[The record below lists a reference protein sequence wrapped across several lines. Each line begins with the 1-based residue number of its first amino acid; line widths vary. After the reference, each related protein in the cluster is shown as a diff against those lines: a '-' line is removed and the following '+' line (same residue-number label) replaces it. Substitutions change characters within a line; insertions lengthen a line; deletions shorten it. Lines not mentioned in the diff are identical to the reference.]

1 MPRQIGDE
9 FERHI
14 AHRNEHQ
21 ELEIRNQAEQRR
33 REAEAAA
40 RGVRNNLHDE
50 EPTASQLRRDTI
62 PEVPPRPR
70 RRAPQPQPPAT
81 PPASLLDGRS
91 DSGEGDSQETIRNLR
106 EQLRDKTREHEESLS
121 EIERLKNKIN
131 ETEEELQGIHELQ
144 VAAIDQ
150 ARLAEANRFRERYD
164 RLREVLTRTEEEKRE
179 AVRKRDES
187 ERESEDL
194 RRQLRRAEEELQEQ
208 RLRETIPRS
217 EVVDDTRTIGGSSIG
232 QTRSSQD
239 KRSER
244 GSQRR
249 SSRYAVRST
258 WSSESVDRPRRDLVR
273 FRPIKA
279 REAYIMG
286 A

>member
-1 MPRQIGDE
+1 
-9 FERHI
+9 
-14 AHRNEHQ
+14 
-21 ELEIRNQAEQRR
+21 LEIRNQAEQRR

-121 EIERLKNKIN
+121 EIERLKNKTN

-150 ARLAEANRFRERYD
+150 ARLAEANGFRERYD

-194 RRQLRRAEEELQEQ
+194 RRQLRRAEEELREQ
-208 RLRETIPRS
+208 RLG

-279 REAYIMG
+279 RDAYIMG